1 MPHPELTLER
11 RIDAELC
18 GLDAKMCVYADDLH
32 GHVVERGA
40 DDEFE
45 SASTIKIYIL
55 GCLYAQAE
63 AGKASL
69 DAELTYE
76 ARHFVD
82 GSGLIRSLGEGARL
96 RARDV
101 ATLMIVVSD
110 NIATNML
117 IDYLGLDTINA
128 FIRSIGCTNTKLHR
142 SLRSDNWSEKLGTI
156 TPRDMGR
163 FFALLA
169 KGELVSPQA
178 SDAMRNVFRQ
188 QHYNTM
194 LAGSIP
200 PYYTDPEESHAD
212 PDLIYVASKSGSMD
226 ACRNDGGLIHT
237 PYGDYVLVMMCTDFA
252 NKLEVN
258 GPIRVTCRASCAG
271 LCAPVPLPARRTI
284 RSRSATPT
292 AWSSRAWAR
301 SMTRS
306 PLCAR
311 AVRRR
316 LCSTPLPP
324 ELRCSASAWAF
335 SYFLSA
341 ATRACRRTRARLP
354 AVTPPSRLA
363 VPGSMGWALCA
374 ARARAWSR
382 VA

>member
-128 FIRSIGCTNTKLHR
+128 FIRSIGCTHTKLHR
-142 SLRSDNWSEKLGTI
+142 SLRSDNWSEKLGAI

-194 LAGSIP
+194 LTHDFPQFYLDCEETGE
-200 PYYTDPEESHAD
+200 PE
-212 PDLIYVASKSGSMD
+212 LIWVASKSGSMN
-226 ACRNDGGLIHT
+226 ACRNDGGIVHT
-237 PYGDYVLVMMCTDFA
+237 PYGEYVIVLMNKDFHDIIEYNDHPSMVYGA
-252 NKLEVN
+252 
-258 GPIRVTCRASCAG
+258 RV
-271 LCAPVPLPARRTI
+271 
-284 RSRSATPT
+284 SRMILDQILA
-292 AWSSRAWAR
+292 
-301 SMTRS
+301 
-306 PLCAR
+306 CEG
-311 AVRRR
+311 
-316 LCSTPLPP
+316 
-324 ELRCSASAWAF
+324 EL
-335 SYFLSA
+335 YK
-341 ATRACRRTRARLP
+341 
-354 AVTPPSRLA
+354 
-363 VPGSMGWALCA
+363 
-374 ARARAWSR
+374 
-382 VA
+382 

>member
-128 FIRSIGCTNTKLHR
+128 FIRSIGCTHTKLHR

-194 LAGSIP
+194 LTHDFP
-200 PYYTDPEESHAD
+200 QYYLDCEETGAQE
-212 PDLIYVASKSGSMD
+212 LIWVASKSGSMN
-226 ACRNDGGLIHT
+226 ACRNDGGIVHT
-237 PYGDYVLVMMCTDFA
+237 PYGEYVIVLMNKDFHDIIEYNEHPA
-252 NKLEVN
+252 MVYGARVSRMILDQILACEGKLY
-258 GPIRVTCRASCAG
+258 
-271 LCAPVPLPARRTI
+271 LD
-284 RSRSATPT
+284 
-292 AWSSRAWAR
+292 
-301 SMTRS
+301 
-306 PLCAR
+306 
-311 AVRRR
+311 
-316 LCSTPLPP
+316 
-324 ELRCSASAWAF
+324 
-335 SYFLSA
+335 
-341 ATRACRRTRARLP
+341 
-354 AVTPPSRLA
+354 
-363 VPGSMGWALCA
+363 
-374 ARARAWSR
+374 
-382 VA
+382 

>member
-55 GCLYAQAE
+55 GCLYAQTE

-128 FIRSIGCTNTKLHR
+128 FIRSIGCTHTKLHR
-142 SLRSDNWSEKLGTI
+142 SLRSDNWSEKLGAI

-169 KGELVSPQA
+169 SWSAPRP
-178 SDAMRNVFRQ
+178 AM
-188 QHYNTM
+188 
-194 LAGSIP
+194 P
-200 PYYTDPEESHAD
+200 
-212 PDLIYVASKSGSMD
+212 
-226 ACRNDGGLIHT
+226 
-237 PYGDYVLVMMCTDFA
+237 
-252 NKLEVN
+252 
-258 GPIRVTCRASCAG
+258 CA
-271 LCAPVPLPARRTI
+271 
-284 RSRSATPT
+284 
-292 AWSSRAWAR
+292 
-301 SMTRS
+301 M
-306 PLCAR
+306 
-311 AVRRR
+311 
-316 LCSTPLPP
+316 
-324 ELRCSASAWAF
+324 CSASSTTTPCWR
-335 SYFLSA
+335 A
-341 ATRACRRTRARLP
+341 ASPRITPTPKNPTRIRI
-354 AVTPPSRLA
+354 
-363 VPGSMGWALCA
+363 
-374 ARARAWSR
+374 
-382 VA
+382 

>member
-128 FIRSIGCTNTKLHR
+128 FIRSIGCTHTKLHR

-178 SDAMRNVFRQ
+178 SDAMRNVFR
-188 QHYNTM
+188 
-194 LAGSIP
+194 
-200 PYYTDPEESHAD
+200 EESHAD

-258 GPIRVTCRASCAG
+258 DHPSVIYGNRV
-271 LCAPVPLPARRTI
+271 
-284 RSRSATPT
+284 SR
-292 AWSSRAWAR
+292 
-301 SMTRS
+301 M
-306 PLCAR
+306 L
-311 AVRRR
+311 
-316 LCSTPLPP
+316 
-324 ELRCSASAWAF
+324 F
-335 SYFLSA
+335 DQY
-341 ATRACRRTRARLP
+341 
-354 AVTPPSRLA
+354 LA
-363 VPGSMGWALCA
+363 LEGSF
-374 ARARAWSR
+374 
-382 VA
+382 VK

>member
-128 FIRSIGCTNTKLHR
+128 FIRSIGCTHTKLHR

-178 SDAMRNVFRQ
+178 SDAMRNVFRH

-200 PYYTDPEESHAD
+200 PYYTDPEESH
-212 PDLIYVASKSGSMD
+212 V
-226 ACRNDGGLIHT
+226 
-237 PYGDYVLVMMCTDFA
+237 
-252 NKLEVN
+252 
-258 GPIRVTCRASCAG
+258 IR
-271 LCAPVPLPARRTI
+271 I
-284 RSRSATPT
+284 
-292 AWSSRAWAR
+292 
-301 SMTRS
+301 
-306 PLCAR
+306 
-311 AVRRR
+311 
-316 LCSTPLPP
+316 
-324 ELRCSASAWAF
+324 
-335 SYFLSA
+335 
-341 ATRACRRTRARLP
+341 
-354 AVTPPSRLA
+354 
-363 VPGSMGWALCA
+363 
-374 ARARAWSR
+374 
-382 VA
+382 

>member
-128 FIRSIGCTNTKLHR
+128 FIRSIGCTHTKLHR

-194 LAGSIP
+194 LTHDFPQFYLDCEETGE
-200 PYYTDPEESHAD
+200 PE
-212 PDLIYVASKSGSMD
+212 LIWVASKSGSMN
-226 ACRNDGGLIHT
+226 ACRNDGGIIHT
-237 PYGDYVLVMMCTDFA
+237 PYGEYVIVLM
-252 NKLEVN
+252 NKEFHDIIEYNDHPAIVY
-258 GPIRVTCRASCAG
+258 GARV
-271 LCAPVPLPARRTI
+271 
-284 RSRSATPT
+284 SR
-292 AWSSRAWAR
+292 
-301 SMTRS
+301 MI
-306 PLCAR
+306 LDQI
-311 AVRRR
+311 
-316 LCSTPLPP
+316 L
-324 ELRCSASAWAF
+324 
-335 SYFLSA
+335 
-341 ATRACRRTRARLP
+341 ACEGKLY
-354 AVTPPSRLA
+354 LK
-363 VPGSMGWALCA
+363 
-374 ARARAWSR
+374 
-382 VA
+382 

>member
-117 IDYLGLDTINA
+117 IDYLGWIPSMRLSAALAVPTPSCTAACAAITGAKSWVPLPRGIWAA
-128 FIRSIGCTNTKLHR
+128 FCPVGK
-142 SLRSDNWSEKLGTI
+142 
-156 TPRDMGR
+156 GR
-163 FFALLA
+163 A
-169 KGELVSPQA
+169 GQPQA

-200 PYYTDPEESHAD
+200 R
-212 PDLIYVASKSGSMD
+212 I
-226 ACRNDGGLIHT
+226 
-237 PYGDYVLVMMCTDFA
+237 
-252 NKLEVN
+252 
-258 GPIRVTCRASCAG
+258 
-271 LCAPVPLPARRTI
+271 
-284 RSRSATPT
+284 TPT
-292 AWSSRAWAR
+292 PKNP
-301 SMTRS
+301 TRI
-306 PLCAR
+306 R
-311 AVRRR
+311 I
-316 LCSTPLPP
+316 
-324 ELRCSASAWAF
+324 
-335 SYFLSA
+335 
-341 ATRACRRTRARLP
+341 
-354 AVTPPSRLA
+354 
-363 VPGSMGWALCA
+363 
-374 ARARAWSR
+374 
-382 VA
+382 

>member
-128 FIRSIGCTNTKLHR
+128 FIRSIGCTHTKLHR

-194 LAGSIP
+194 LTHDFPQFYLDCEETGE
-200 PYYTDPEESHAD
+200 PE
-212 PDLIYVASKSGSMD
+212 LIWVASKSGSMN
-226 ACRNDGGLIHT
+226 ACRNDGGIVHT
-237 PYGDYVLVMMCTDFA
+237 PYGEYVIVLM
-252 NKLEVN
+252 NKEFHDIIEYNDHPAMVY
-258 GPIRVTCRASCAG
+258 GARV
-271 LCAPVPLPARRTI
+271 
-284 RSRSATPT
+284 SR
-292 AWSSRAWAR
+292 
-301 SMTRS
+301 MI
-306 PLCAR
+306 LDQI
-311 AVRRR
+311 
-316 LCSTPLPP
+316 L
-324 ELRCSASAWAF
+324 
-335 SYFLSA
+335 
-341 ATRACRRTRARLP
+341 ACEGKLY
-354 AVTPPSRLA
+354 LK
-363 VPGSMGWALCA
+363 
-374 ARARAWSR
+374 
-382 VA
+382 

>member
-117 IDYLGLDTINA
+117 IDYLG
-128 FIRSIGCTNTKLHR
+128 
-142 SLRSDNWSEKLGTI
+142 TI

-258 GPIRVTCRASCAG
+258 DHPSVIYGNRV
-271 LCAPVPLPARRTI
+271 
-284 RSRSATPT
+284 SR
-292 AWSSRAWAR
+292 
-301 SMTRS
+301 M
-306 PLCAR
+306 L
-311 AVRRR
+311 
-316 LCSTPLPP
+316 
-324 ELRCSASAWAF
+324 F
-335 SYFLSA
+335 DQY
-341 ATRACRRTRARLP
+341 
-354 AVTPPSRLA
+354 LA
-363 VPGSMGWALCA
+363 LEGSF
-374 ARARAWSR
+374 
-382 VA
+382 VK

>member
-55 GCLYAQAE
+55 GCLYAQTE

-96 RARDV
+96 RAHDV

-128 FIRSIGCTNTKLHR
+128 FIHSIGCTHTKLHR

-194 LAGSIP
+194 LTHDFPQFYLDCEETGE
-200 PYYTDPEESHAD
+200 PE
-212 PDLIYVASKSGSMD
+212 LIWVASKSGSMN
-226 ACRNDGGLIHT
+226 ACRNDGGIVHT
-237 PYGDYVLVMMCTDFA
+237 PYGEYVIVLMNKDFHDIIEYNDHPA
-252 NKLEVN
+252 IVY
-258 GPIRVTCRASCAG
+258 GARV
-271 LCAPVPLPARRTI
+271 
-284 RSRSATPT
+284 SRPQNT
-292 AWSSRAWAR
+292 AKTKS
-301 SMTRS
+301 
-306 PLCAR
+306 
-311 AVRRR
+311 
-316 LCSTPLPP
+316 
-324 ELRCSASAWAF
+324 
-335 SYFLSA
+335 
-341 ATRACRRTRARLP
+341 
-354 AVTPPSRLA
+354 
-363 VPGSMGWALCA
+363 
-374 ARARAWSR
+374 
-382 VA
+382 

>member
-128 FIRSIGCTNTKLHR
+128 FIRSIGCTHTKLHR

-194 LAGSIP
+194 LTHDFPQFYLDCEETGE
-200 PYYTDPEESHAD
+200 PE
-212 PDLIYVASKSGSMD
+212 LLWVASKSGSMN
-226 ACRNDGGLIHT
+226 ACRNDGGIVHT
-237 PYGDYVLVMMCTDFA
+237 PYGEYVIVLMNKDFHDIIEYNEHPA
-252 NKLEVN
+252 MVY
-258 GPIRVTCRASCAG
+258 GARV
-271 LCAPVPLPARRTI
+271 
-284 RSRSATPT
+284 SRMILDQVLA
-292 AWSSRAWAR
+292 
-301 SMTRS
+301 
-306 PLCAR
+306 CEG
-311 AVRRR
+311 R
-316 LCSTPLPP
+316 LS
-324 ELRCSASAWAF
+324 
-335 SYFLSA
+335 LS
-341 ATRACRRTRARLP
+341 
-354 AVTPPSRLA
+354 
-363 VPGSMGWALCA
+363 
-374 ARARAWSR
+374 
-382 VA
+382 